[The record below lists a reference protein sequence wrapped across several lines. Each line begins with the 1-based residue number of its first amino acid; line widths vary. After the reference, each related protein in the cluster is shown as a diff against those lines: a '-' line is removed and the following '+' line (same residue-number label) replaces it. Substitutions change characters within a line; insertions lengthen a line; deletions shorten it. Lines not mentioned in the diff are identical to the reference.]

1 MHENS
6 KTVQT
11 FELDNWDIYFFKL
24 QVKRIILTEDKCF
37 DSSYTL
43 RTCMYDFIHQ
53 TKVLAMGLMIQ
64 KLASSNFQ
72 TIGVGLWRIHHN
84 LTVFAMFTYVC

>member
-6 KTVQT
+6 KTIQT

-53 TKVLAMGLMIQ
+53 TKVL
-64 KLASSNFQ
+64 SNYIFPKFKGQ
-72 TIGVGLWRIHHN
+72 RNTATIKTFLSRHKVMYGIN
-84 LTVFAMFTYVC
+84 K